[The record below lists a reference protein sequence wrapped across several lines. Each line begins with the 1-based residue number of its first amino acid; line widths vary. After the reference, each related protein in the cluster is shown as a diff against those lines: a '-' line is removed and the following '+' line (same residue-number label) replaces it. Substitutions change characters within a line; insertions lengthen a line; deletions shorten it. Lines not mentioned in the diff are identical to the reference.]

1 MLETDCIIPKHVPIP
16 HPEHHTLYGDAR
28 AVKALMDEG
37 LGKWAIIKKL
47 RLSEDAYMDAMYEI
61 KKQMAIEEM
70 NGGNER
76 MPDTK
81 EELCEKVKLL
91 LAGGMKQAE
100 IARELGYSKGRISQ
114 IVKEIKSEKEIEPM
128 QINKEFDDAVNE
140 MIAESRQKPEQIE
153 QTDKPITM
161 TEEHTVEA
169 VPDAVMQA
177 VADKIETLSAV
188 LSDNLLTVKKLQQDN
203 EQIRSELA
211 VLYGWR
217 AEHEGTEN

>member
-61 KKQMAIEEM
+61 KKQKAVEEM
-70 NGGNER
+70 NGRNQE
-76 MPDTK
+76 MPDKK
-81 EELCEKVKLL
+81 EDLRENVKSM
-91 LAGGMKQAE
+91 LASGMKQSE
-100 IARELGYSKGRISQ
+100 IAQETGYSRGRISQ
-114 IVKEIKSEKEIEPM
+114 IVKEINSGKKAEGM

-140 MIAESRQKPEQIE
+140 MIAEAEKPEQIDQVAE
-153 QTDKPITM
+153 PVTM
-161 TEEHTVEA
+161 TEEHTAEP
-169 VPDAVMQA
+169 VPDAVLKA
-177 VADKIETLSAV
+177 VADKIEALSEI
-188 LSDNLLTVKKLQQDN
+188 LSDNLLTIKKLQQDN

>member
-61 KKQMAIEEM
+61 KKQRAVEEM
-70 NGGNER
+70 NGRNER

-81 EELCEKVKLL
+81 EELREKVKLL

-114 IVKEIKSEKEIEPM
+114 IVKEINSGKKDNGM
-128 QINKEFDDAVNE
+128 QINKEFDDAVNQ
-140 MIAESRQKPEQIE
+140 MIEESKPQEIV
-153 QTDKPITM
+153 QTNKPVTM

-177 VADKIETLSAV
+177 VADKIEALSEV
-188 LSDNLLTVKKLQQDN
+188 LSDNLLTIKEMQQNN

-217 AEHEGTEN
+217 AEHEGAEN

>member
-16 HPEHHTLYGDAR
+16 HDPVTLYGNAR
-28 AVKALMDEG
+28 AVRALQREG
-37 LGKWAIIKKL
+37 LGKWGIIKKL
-47 RLSEDAYMDAMYEI
+47 HISKEAYNDAIFEI
-61 KKQMAIEEM
+61 NKAKAVDEINGIAPKKRKRRKIMIE
-70 NGGNER
+70 NL
-76 MPDTK
+76 K
-81 EELCEKVKLL
+81 EKVREMKEQ
-91 LAGGMKQAE
+91 GMKNVD
-100 IARELGYSKGRISQ
+100 IAREMGISAGRVSQ
-114 IVKEIKSEKEIEPM
+114 IVKELGIAPA
-128 QINKEFDDAVNE
+128 QINEEFDNAVNQ
-140 MIAESRQKPEQIE
+140 MIEESKPQEIV

-188 LSDNLLTVKKLQQDN
+188 LSDNLLTIKEMQQNN

-217 AEHEGTEN
+217 AEHEDAEN

>member
-1 MLETDCIIPKHVPIP
+1 
-16 HPEHHTLYGDAR
+16 
-28 AVKALMDEG
+28 
-37 LGKWAIIKKL
+37 
-47 RLSEDAYMDAMYEI
+47 
-61 KKQMAIEEM
+61 
-70 NGGNER
+70 

-81 EELCEKVKLL
+81 EELREKVKLL

-114 IVKEIKSEKEIEPM
+114 IVKEINSGKKDNGM
-128 QINKEFDDAVNE
+128 QINKEFDDAVNQ
-140 MIAESRQKPEQIE
+140 MIEESKPQEIV
-153 QTDKPITM
+153 QTNKPVTM

-177 VADKIETLSAV
+177 VADKIEALSEV

>member
-16 HPEHHTLYGDAR
+16 HPDHYTLYGDAR
-28 AVKALMDEG
+28 AVKALMNEG
-37 LGKWAIIKKL
+37 LGKWSIIKKL
-47 RLSEDAYMDAMYEI
+47 RLSEEAYTDAMYEI
-61 KKQMAIEEM
+61 KKQKAVEEM
-70 NGGNER
+70 NGRNER

-81 EELCEKVKLL
+81 EELREKVKLL

-114 IVKEIKSEKEIEPM
+114 IVKEINSGKKDNGM
-128 QINKEFDDAVNE
+128 QINKEFDDAVNQ
-140 MIAESRQKPEQIE
+140 MIEESKPQEIV
-153 QTDKPITM
+153 QTNKPVTM

-177 VADKIETLSAV
+177 VADKIEALSEV

-217 AEHEGTEN
+217 AEHEGAEN